1 MDRAIYVYADLS
13 GAPHF
18 VGRLWTRARKGGEG
32 AGFEYD
38 PRWLQNP
45 ARFSLEP
52 ALALGPGQ
60 FTPLL
65 ASLNSAPSAIPRP
78 IAGAARSC
86 ASRSAAAPA
95 REKRTPRTLLES
107 DYLLMV
113 DDETRQGALRFAFEE
128 GGPFQAETSGA
139 PIPPIVELPRLLASA
154 SRVSEDHE
162 TDEDLRRLL
171 APGSSLGGARP
182 KASVRHSDGR
192 LMIAKFPHRSDE
204 IDAVRWESVALKL
217 AGRAGVEIPRSK
229 LESAGRK
236 PVLLLDRFDRAH
248 SVRIPFLSAMSMLG
262 ANDNETRSY
271 LEIADAIRRYA
282 PRPSRI
288 CVNCGA
294 ESSSTC

>member
-13 GAPHF
+13 GASHF

-32 AGFEYD
+32 ASFEYA

-52 ALALGPGQ
+52 ALALGPGKFHTVAGKSQ
-60 FTPLL
+60 FGSIGDSTPDRWGRTLMRL
-65 ASLNSAPSAIPRP
+65 AER
-78 IAGAARSC
+78 RC
-86 ASRSAAAPA
+86 AS

-113 DDETRQGALRFAFEE
+113 DDETRLGALRFAFEE
-128 GGPFQAETSGA
+128 GGPFQAEASGTR
-139 PIPPIVELPRLLASA
+139 IPPIVELPRLLASA

-182 KASVRHSDGR
+182 KASVRHGNGR

-204 IDAVRWESVALKL
+204 IDAVRWEAVALNL
-217 AGRAGVEIPRSK
+217 AGRAGIEIPRSK
-229 LESAGRK
+229 LELAGR
-236 PVLLLDRFDRAH
+236 
-248 SVRIPFLSAMSMLG
+248 
-262 ANDNETRSY
+262 N
-271 LEIADAIRRYA
+271 
-282 PRPSRI
+282 PS
-288 CVNCGA
+288 C
-294 ESSSTC
+294 SSTDSTARIAFAFRFSRR